1 MFLELLNQLSCTQ
14 SPIFFQPVNHLLT
27 NPILGAAYWN
37 TSPLL
42 ALTFMDRWIL
52 LNLTM
57 EKSNANS
64 YENTKYE
71 YENSNA

>member
-1 MFLELLNQLSCTQ
+1 
-14 SPIFFQPVNHLLT
+14 
-27 NPILGAAYWN
+27 
-37 TSPLL
+37 
-42 ALTFMDRWIL
+42 MDRWIL